1 MALGAAAEVGGGV
14 DRKGECMNGVLERK
28 RRTCLENGIRNCLR
42 ATERSRK
49 KSGQVS
55 NKWYRQHGGHW

>member
-1 MALGAAAEVGGGV
+1 MALGAAAEVGEGV

-28 RRTCLENGIRNCLR
+28 RRTCLKNGIRSCLR

-49 KSGQVS
+49 KSRKIS

>member
-28 RRTCLENGIRNCLR
+28 RRTCLEEWDKDLLESHR
-42 ATERSRK
+42 
-49 KSGQVS
+49 
-55 NKWYRQHGGHW
+55 